1 MLFTKLRQS
10 NSWFWEVSGFL
21 CKLKMQI
28 LLFPPKMRFIKR
40 LAEKAKFVDKMEK
53 HKISDIL

>member
-1 MLFTKLRQS
+1 
-10 NSWFWEVSGFL
+10 
-21 CKLKMQI
+21 MQI

-53 HKISDIL
+53 NKISDIL